1 MTIRD
6 ERPEDAA
13 AVRAAVRAAFGQDE
27 EADLVEALRNAGD
40 AAIALVAE
48 QGGAIVGHVL
58 FSPMREPERCLGLA
72 PVSVAPEFQGQ
83 GIGAALIR
91 AGIEQAKREG
101 WRGIFVLGHA
111 DYYPR
116 FDFSP
121 DAARGCASPFAGPHF
136 MFLPLDDRVRAAERR
151 DMPRVSAIE
160 ARAVGANA

>member
-1 MTIRD
+1 MR
-6 ERPEDAA
+6 
-13 AVRAAVRAAFGQDE
+13 AVVRAAFGQDE
-27 EADLVEALRNAGD
+27 EADLVQALHAAGD

-48 QGGAIVGHVL
+48 QDGAVVGHIL
-58 FSPMREPERCLGLA
+58 FSSMREPERCLGLA
-72 PVSVAPEFQGQ
+72 PASVTPEFQGQ

-121 DAARGCASPFAGPHF
+121 DAARGFASPFAGPHF
-136 MFLPLDDRVRAAERR
+136 MF
-151 DMPRVSAIE
+151 MPRTDDAPRE
-160 ARAVGANA
+160 GRARYAAAFGEK